1 MASFIS
7 LKRLC
12 EFLASFFRWIWDLRA
27 SINTRGLSMMAFLE
41 ARLIGDSKANDS
53 LKDATIMNAKWMRVL
68 HIPVHGLSNPSKL
81 HCS

>member
-27 SINTRGLSMMAFLE
+27 SINIRGLSMMAFLE
-41 ARLIGDSKANDS
+41 ARLIGDSKANDY
-53 LKDATIMNAKWMRVL
+53 LKDATIMNACPPYTCSRSVKPLRVTL
-68 HIPVHGLSNPSKL
+68 QLNL
-81 HCS
+81 